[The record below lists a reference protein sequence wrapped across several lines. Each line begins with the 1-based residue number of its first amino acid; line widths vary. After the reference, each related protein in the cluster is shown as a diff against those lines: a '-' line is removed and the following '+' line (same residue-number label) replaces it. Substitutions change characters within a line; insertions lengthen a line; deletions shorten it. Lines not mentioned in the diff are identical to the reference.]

1 MSQQLPLALGLRA
14 RQQLD
19 AFIPGGNQA
28 ALAAIGKLLDGQE
41 RQLFLA
47 GPQGAGKSHLL
58 LGVCAAAERRGEA
71 TGYLPLADRQGLTP
85 DMLAGFED
93 LAVLAIDDVDQ
104 ICGDDPWE
112 RSLFGLYNRAR
123 SAGARLLFAAA
134 KGPAALAL
142 ELPDLRS
149 RLAWGLSFAVQPLDD
164 DGRHRFLIAEAGRR
178 GLELSHEA
186 ARYLLTRCSRNPTDL
201 LNVMDHLDQAAM
213 AEQRRLTLPFVS
225 RQLQRRIQPD

>member
-19 AFIPGGNQA
+19 AFIPGNNQA

-47 GPQGAGKSHLL
+47 GPSGSGKSHLL
-58 LGVCAAAERRGEA
+58 LGVCAAAERHGA
-71 TGYLPLADRQGLTP
+71 AAGYLPLGDRQRLTP

-93 LAVLAIDDVDQ
+93 LPVLAIDDVDQ

-112 RSLFGLYNRAR
+112 QALFGLYNRAR
-123 SAGARLLFAAA
+123 AKRARLLFAAA
-134 KGPAALAL
+134 QGPAALAL
-142 ELPDLRS
+142 RLPDLRS
-149 RLAWGLSFAVQPLDD
+149 RLAWGLSFAVPPLDD
-164 DGRHRFLIAEAGRR
+164 DGRRQFLIAEAQRR
-178 GLELSHEA
+178 GLELPHEA
-186 ARYLLTRCSRNPTDL
+186 ARYLLTRYSRNLKDL
-201 LNVMDHLDQAAM
+201 LTLMDHLDQAAM

-225 RQLQRRIQPD
+225 RLLQRRNQPE